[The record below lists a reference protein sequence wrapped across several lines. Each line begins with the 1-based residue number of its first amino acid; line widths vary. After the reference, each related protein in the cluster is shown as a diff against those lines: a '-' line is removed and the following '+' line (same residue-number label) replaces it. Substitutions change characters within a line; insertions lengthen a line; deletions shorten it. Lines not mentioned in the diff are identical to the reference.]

1 MSEDRQLLKRLH
13 CGDTNALRLIYE
25 QYMDD
30 LVTVAVSLLSDV
42 HAAEDCVHDVF
53 VNFAGSANNTKIRYN
68 LKGYLLSC
76 VANRARDQL
85 RKKPKEMAQ
94 RLDISDFSTTFG
106 EPTSELIDSEEATRV
121 LDTLAKLPYE
131 QREVF
136 VLHVQGGA
144 KFKEIA
150 RLIGVSIGNVQS
162 RYRYGIEKLRVL
174 LNKENANEVS
184 RRNQTI
190 SREHTI

>member
-1 MSEDRQLLKRLH
+1 MAEDRQLLKRLR

-25 QYMDD
+25 KYMDD
-30 LVTVAVSLLSDV
+30 LLTVATSLLPDV
-42 HAAEDCVHDVF
+42 HTAEDCVHNVF
-53 VNFAGSANNTKIRYN
+53 VSFAASANNLTIRHN

-76 VANRARDQL
+76 VVNRARDQL
-85 RKKPKEMAQ
+85 RKKPKEVAQ
-94 RLDISDFSTTFG
+94 SLDLSDCSTTSG
-106 EPTSELIDSEEATRV
+106 EPTSELIGSEEATRI
-121 LDTLAKLPYE
+121 LDALAKLPYE

-150 RLIGVSIGNVQS
+150 RFLGVSIGTVQS

-174 LNKENANEVS
+174 LDKEKDNE
-184 RRNQTI
+184 I
-190 SREHTI
+190 SR